1 MMTVFGIWSSLVNL
15 RPSAL
20 AVVRLRRRYMNL
32 LKQLELDELSLVDRP
47 ANAQAKVALFKRD
60 TEESDMTNEV
70 EKMSDDLKAKLK
82 PYMDKGMNEEEAMKA
97 YEMDMKKSDEEP
109 VDLSLDVLEAEVETL
124 KAQNEDLRKALIENG
139 FVIKADAIEK
149 KEEVETIEVNG
160 EMVVKS
166 DIPAPVLKAL
176 EEAEVQ
182 KHQAELRKSAEAE
195 LPHFNVEVAMQLLD
209 VIKGDEKVLEAL
221 KGADAAFAAAMDEVG
236 EKAVDADML
245 DPQAKL
251 DKMVEAHV
259 IEHGVNKYS
268 AFDAISKTA
277 EGKALIAKTYE
288 KGE

>member
-1 MMTVFGIWSSLVNL
+1 
-15 RPSAL
+15 
-20 AVVRLRRRYMNL
+20 MNL

-60 TEESDMTNEV
+60 SKEETMEKAYKMTEEQ
-70 EKMSDDLKAKLK
+70 EKNLDNLPPAVRAKIREN
-82 PYMDKGMNEEEAMKA
+82 MDKGMNYNEAMKMA
-97 YEMDMKKSDEEP
+97 EKEMKMMDEDMKKSDDE

-124 KAQNEDLRKALIENG
+124 KADNERLRKSLIENG
-139 FVIKADAIEK
+139 FVIKADEIEK

-182 KHQAELRKSAEAE
+182 KRQVELRKAAEAE
-195 LPHFNVEVAMQLLD
+195 LPHFDVEVAMQLLD
-209 VIKGDEKVLEAL
+209 VVKGDEKVLEAL
-221 KGADAAFAAAMDEVG
+221 KGADAAFAAAMDETG
-236 EKAVDADML
+236 EKVVDADML
-245 DPQAKL
+245 DPQSKL
-251 DKMVEAHV
+251 DKMVEAHAN
-259 IEHGVNKYS
+259 EHGVNKYA

-288 KGE
+288 KDE

>member
-1 MMTVFGIWSSLVNL
+1 
-15 RPSAL
+15 
-20 AVVRLRRRYMNL
+20 MNL

-47 ANAQAKVALFKRD
+47 ANASAKVALFKRD

-97 YEMDMKKSDEEP
+97 YQMDMKKSDEEP

-149 KEEVETIEVNG
+149 KEEVETIEVEG

-176 EEAEVQ
+176 EAAAVEKRQV
-182 KHQAELRKSAEAE
+182 ELRKAAEAE
-195 LPHFNVEVAMQLLD
+195 LPHFDVEVAMQLLD
-209 VIKGDEKVLEAL
+209 VIKEDEKVLEAL

-245 DPQAKL
+245 DPQSKL
-251 DKMVEAHV
+251 DKMVEAHAA
-259 IEHGVNKYS
+259 EHGVNKYA

>member
-1 MMTVFGIWSSLVNL
+1 
-15 RPSAL
+15 
-20 AVVRLRRRYMNL
+20 MNL

-47 ANAQAKVALFKRD
+47 ANASAKVALFKRD

-149 KEEVETIEVNG
+149 KEEVETIEVEG

-176 EEAEVQ
+176 EAAAVEKRQV
-182 KHQAELRKSAEAE
+182 ELRKAAEAE
-195 LPHFNVEVAMQLLD
+195 LPHFDVEVAMQLLD
-209 VIKGDEKVLEAL
+209 VIKGEEKVLEAL

-251 DKMVEAHV
+251 DKMVEAHAA
-259 IEHGVNKYS
+259 EHGVNKYA

-277 EGKALIAKTYE
+277 EGKSLIAKTYE
-288 KGE
+288 KDE

>member
-1 MMTVFGIWSSLVNL
+1 
-15 RPSAL
+15 
-20 AVVRLRRRYMNL
+20 MNL

-149 KEEVETIEVNG
+149 KEEVETIEVEG

-176 EEAEVQ
+176 EAAAVEKRQV
-182 KHQAELRKSAEAE
+182 ELRKAAEAE
-195 LPHFNVEVAMQLLD
+195 LPHFDVEVAMQLLD

-236 EKAVDADML
+236 EKSVDADML
-245 DPQAKL
+245 DPQSKL
-251 DKMVEAHV
+251 DKMVEEHAAA
-259 IEHGVNKYS
+259 HGVNKYA
-268 AFDAISKTA
+268 AFDAVAKTA

-288 KGE
+288 KDE

>member
-1 MMTVFGIWSSLVNL
+1 
-15 RPSAL
+15 
-20 AVVRLRRRYMNL
+20 MNL

-149 KEEVETIEVNG
+149 KEEVEIIEVEG

-176 EEAEVQ
+176 EAAAVEKRQV
-182 KHQAELRKSAEAE
+182 ELRKAAEAE
-195 LPHFNVEVAMQLLD
+195 LPHFDVEVAMQLLD
-209 VIKGDEKVLEAL
+209 VIKGEEKVLEAL

-245 DPQAKL
+245 DPQSKL
-251 DKMVEAHV
+251 DKMVEEHAAT
-259 IEHGVNKYS
+259 HGVNKYA
-268 AFDAISKTA
+268 AFDAVAKTA

-288 KGE
+288 KDE

>member
-1 MMTVFGIWSSLVNL
+1 
-15 RPSAL
+15 
-20 AVVRLRRRYMNL
+20 MNL

-47 ANAQAKVALFKRD
+47 ANASAKVALFKRD

-70 EKMSDDLKAKLK
+70 EKMSDDQKAKLK

-139 FVIKADAIEK
+139 FVINADAIEK
-149 KEEVETIEVNG
+149 NEEVETIEVEG

-176 EEAEVQ
+176 EAAAVEKRQV
-182 KHQAELRKSAEAE
+182 ELRKAAEAE
-195 LPHFNVEVAMQLLD
+195 LPHFDVEVAMQLLD
-209 VIKGDEKVLEAL
+209 VIKGEEKVLEAL

-251 DKMVEAHV
+251 DKMVEAHAA
-259 IEHGVNKYS
+259 EHGVNKYA